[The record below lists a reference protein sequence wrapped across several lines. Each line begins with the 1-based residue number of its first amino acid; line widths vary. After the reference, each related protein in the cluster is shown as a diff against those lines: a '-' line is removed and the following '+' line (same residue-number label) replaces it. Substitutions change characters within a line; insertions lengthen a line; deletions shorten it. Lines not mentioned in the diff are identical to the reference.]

1 MAKLSK
7 DDIRHI
13 TIEYAAGATYDEL
26 AEKYNVSKAAIAKQ
40 LKKDKSL
47 QKLTKVDEIVKKETF
62 SDKKVV
68 KSLVEEAFKKLRYKV
83 DNEELSAETL
93 LKIIDRLT
101 AMFDL
106 SNNAGDE
113 QSALEKVCKAV
124 EGVKNGEY

>member
-40 LKKDKSL
+40 LKKEKSL
-47 QKLTKVDEIVKKETF
+47 QKLTKAEEAEKKETF

-68 KSLVEEAFKKLRYKV
+68 KGLVEQAFVKLRAKV
-83 DNEELSAETL
+83 NEEDLSAETL

-101 AMFDL
+101 AMYDL
-106 SNNAGDE
+106 SGTDDE
-113 QSALEKVCKAV
+113 ENALEKVCAAIQ
-124 EGVKNGEY
+124 EVKNGEC

>member
-26 AEKYNVSKAAIAKQ
+26 AEKYKVSKAAIAKQ
-40 LKKDKSL
+40 LKKEKSL
-47 QKLTKVDEIVKKETF
+47 QKLTKAEEVEKKETF

-68 KSLVEEAFKKLRYKV
+68 KGLVEQAFVKLRTKV
-83 DNEELSAETL
+83 NEEDLSAETL

-101 AMFDL
+101 AMYDL
-106 SNNAGDE
+106 SGTDDE
-113 QSALEKVCKAV
+113 ENALEKVCAAIQ
-124 EGVKNGEY
+124 EVKNGEC

>member
-26 AEKYNVSKAAIAKQ
+26 AEKYKVSKAAIAKQ
-40 LKKDKSL
+40 LKKEKSL
-47 QKLTKVDEIVKKETF
+47 QKLTKAEEVEKKETF

-68 KSLVEEAFKKLRYKV
+68 KGLVEQAFVKLRTKV
-83 DNEELSAETL
+83 DEEDLSAETL

-101 AMFDL
+101 AMYDL
-106 SNNAGDE
+106 SGTDDE
-113 QSALEKVCKAV
+113 ENALEKVCAAIQ
-124 EGVKNGEY
+124 EVKNGEC